1 MVDMSALY
9 EGISDANGAKDV
21 ARLQNRLIEMGY
33 MDGGYDGIYGKST
46 ANAVRFFQKVNGLPV
61 TGVAD
66 YDTLVKL
73 YSDDA
78 VVNPEPTPTPL
89 AKSVKGDEVQQLQH
103 ALALY
108 GFLDGAADGS
118 FGDKTETAVKEAQAY
133 YYQLMQATVTPTPAA
148 TKAWMTPTPTP
159 TFAPTPELTAS
170 PDGTAVAPAATK
182 QPTPTPTIRFA
193 PEPTPYAPDGVV
205 SEELLAWLH
214 GGTFDVYQATAQR
227 GDKTAEAMRVQ
238 RRLVYLGYMRKAD
251 GNFGPATERCLV
263 YFQKLNGLKQTGVAD
278 ETTQRRLFSESAVKS
293 DIIVTQYRITIDL
306 NKQRVYVYEWNGSNF
321 DNKIKEFKC
330 STGKDETPTP
340 KGEFWNTAPLT
351 EWWYFKEFDC
361 WAKYAWTIDGGIFFH
376 SEIYSA
382 KDDRTVRSNTIKQLG
397 RKASHGCVRLYR
409 DNAKWIFDNCPAGT
423 PVTVK

>member
-9 EGISDANGAKDV
+9 EGISDENGVKDV

-46 ANAVRFFQKVNGLPV
+46 SNAVRYFQKVNGLPE

-78 VVNPEPTPTPL
+78 IVDPEPTPTPL
-89 AKSVKGDEVQQLQH
+89 AKSVKGDGVQQLQEV
-103 ALALY
+103 LTLY
-108 GFLDGAADGS
+108 GFLDDAADGT
-118 FGDKTETAVKEAQAY
+118 FGEKTETAVKEAQAY
-133 YYQLMQATVTPTPAA
+133 YYEQMQATVTPTPMA
-148 TKAWMTPTPTP
+148 TQAWMTPTPTP
-159 TFAPTPELTAS
+159 TPAPTPEPAAS
-170 PDGTAVAPAATK
+170 PDEAADVPEETK
-182 QPTPTPTIRFA
+182 LPTPTPTIRFA
-193 PEPTPYAPDGVV
+193 PEATPYTPDGVA
-205 SEELLAWLH
+205 SEELLEWLY
-214 GGTFDVYQATAQR
+214 GDTFDVYQATTQR

-251 GNFGPATERCLV
+251 GNFGSATERCLV
-263 YFQKLNGLKQTGVAD
+263 YFQKLNGLEQSGVAD
-278 ETTQRRLFSESAVKS
+278 EATQRVLFSEQAVKS
-293 DIIVTQYRITIDL
+293 DIIVTQYRITIDTS
-306 NKQRVYVYEWNGSNF
+306 KQRVYVYEWNGSNF

-330 STGKDETPTP
+330 STGKNETPTP

-361 WAKYAWTIDGGIFFH
+361 WAKYAWVIDGGIFFH
-376 SEIYSA
+376 SEIYSS
-382 KDDRTVRSNTIKQLG
+382 KNDNSVRYNTIKQLG
-397 RKASHGCVRLYR
+397 KKASHGCVRLYR
-409 DNAKWIFDNCPAGT
+409 DDAKWIYENCPAGT